1 MVNIGLSG
9 MKRQQNGH
17 YNGKHYLA
25 TNNVHVHHT
34 RGVRSE
40 RI

>member
-1 MVNIGLSG
+1 MANIDPSG
-9 MKRQQNGH
+9 MKHQTRGH
-17 YNGKHYLA
+17 YNGEHYTA
-25 TNNVHVHHT
+25 TNNVHVYHT